1 MKILP
6 VDKIREADAYSIAN
20 EPIADIDLME
30 RAAGQLFRWVA
41 KRVDRSH
48 RFIVFAGLGNNGG
61 DGLALSRQ
69 LTAAGYDVHVYVVRY
84 SDKNSNSFQINY
96 ERFENLGNKKL
107 HELKKEDQFPE
118 ITEEDVVV
126 DALFGSGLTR
136 PVKGFPGEAIQHIN
150 ASAAIKIAIDVPSG
164 LFVDSSSRELDGEI
178 VRADYTLTFQF
189 PKLAFLMPENESFAG
204 SWHVLDIGLHPDYI
218 NKVSVSNFYSGRKDV
233 IPILKQR
240 RKFSHKGTYGHAL
253 LVAGSYGKM
262 GAAVLAAHA
271 ALRSGVG
278 LLHVHIP
285 KVGYSVMQTALPEA
299 MLSIDRYENYFSDIP
314 ELTLFNAVGVG
325 PGLGMQHQSQMALKL
340 LIQQFKFPMV
350 FDADALNILSE
361 NKTWLAFLPHYS
373 ILTPHPKEF
382 ERLAGKWNNDFERL
396 EKQRLFAEKYQVVV
410 VLKGANTSI
419 CTPQG
424 DCYFNSTGNPGMATA
439 GSGDVL
445 TGILTS
451 LLAQG
456 YSSVE
461 AAILGVYLHGLAGD
475 LAAKKLGMEAMIA
488 GDIIMNLGKAF
499 RKLNGF
505 FDRYR
510 K

>member
-6 VDKIREADAYSIAN
+6 VEKIHEADAYTIAH

-30 RAAGQLFRWVA
+30 RAAGQLFRWIT
-41 KRVDRSH
+41 KRVDTAH
-48 RFIVFAGLGNNGG
+48 RFYVFAGLGNNGG
-61 DGLALSRQ
+61 DGLALSR
-69 LTAAGYDVHVYVVRY
+69 LLAESGYEVEVFVVRY
-84 SDKNSNSFQINY
+84 SGKNSESFGINY
-96 ERFENLGNKKL
+96 DRFKALGLKNMHNLKTV
-107 HELKKEDQFPE
+107 DAFPE
-118 ITEEDVVV
+118 VEEDAVVV
-126 DALFGSGLTR
+126 DALFGSGLSR
-136 PVKGFPGEAIQHIN
+136 PVKGFPGEVIRKIN
-150 ASAAIKIAIDVPSG
+150 ETPAVKIAIDVPSG
-164 LFVDSSSRELDGEI
+164 LFVDASSIGAEGEI
-178 VRADYTLTFQF
+178 FKADHTLTFQY
-189 PKLAFLMPENESFAG
+189 PKLAFLMPENEFYTG
-204 SWHVLDIGLHPDYI
+204 NWHVLDIGLHRGYTE
-218 NKVSVSNFYSGRKDV
+218 KVTVHNFYSVKRDV
-233 IPILKQR
+233 APMLKYR
-240 RKFSHKGTYGHAL
+240 NKFSHKGTYGHGL
-253 LVAGSYGKM
+253 LIAGSYGKM

-285 KVGYSVMQTALPEA
+285 KAGYAIMQTALPEA

-314 ELTLFNAVGVG
+314 ELAMFNAVGIG
-325 PGLGMQHQSQMALKL
+325 PGLGTMHQSQMALKL
-340 LIQQFKFPMV
+340 LIQQFKLPMV
-350 FDADALNILSE
+350 FDADALNILAE

-382 ERLAGKWNNDFERL
+382 ERLAGKWQDDFERL
-396 EKQRLFAEKYQVVV
+396 QKQREFAEKFQVIV
-410 VLKGANTSI
+410 VLKGAHTSI

-475 LAAKKLGMEAMIA
+475 LAAKKLGQEAVMA
-488 GDIIMNLGKAF
+488 GDIIRYLGKAF
-499 RKLNGF
+499 RKL
-505 FDRYR
+505 Y
-510 K
+510 

>member
-6 VDKIREADAYSIAN
+6 VEKIRQADAYTISH

-30 RAAGQLFRWVA
+30 RAAGQLFRWIK
-41 KRVDRSH
+41 KRVDKSH
-48 RFIVFAGLGNNGG
+48 RFFVFAGLGNNGG
-61 DGLALSRQ
+61 DGLATSRL
-69 LTAAGYDVHVYVVRY
+69 LTEAGYDVSVYVVRF
-84 SDKNSNSFQINY
+84 SDKNSDSFQINY
-96 ERFENLGNKKL
+96 DRFLEFGNNKL
-107 HELKKEDQFPE
+107 HDLKKDEPLPE
-118 ITEEDVVV
+118 IGEDDIVI

-136 PVKGFPGEAIQHIN
+136 PVKGFPGEVIHHIN
-150 ASAAIKIAIDVPSG
+150 SSPALKIAIDVPSG
-164 LFVDSSSRELDGEI
+164 LFVDACSTASDGKI

-189 PKLAFLMPENESFAG
+189 PKLAFLMPENDAFAG
-204 SWHVLDIGLHPDYI
+204 SWHVLDIGLHEHFIHDVKVNNSYVLRQDAAYI
-218 NKVSVSNFYSGRKDV
+218 LRPRK
-233 IPILKQR
+233 
-240 RKFSHKGTYGHAL
+240 KFSHKGTYGHAL
-253 LVAGSYGKM
+253 LIAGSYGKM

-285 KVGYSVMQTALPEA
+285 KAGYAIMQTALPEA
-299 MLSIDRYENYFSDIP
+299 MLSIDRYDNYFSDIP
-314 ELTLFNAVGVG
+314 ELSMYNAIGIG

-340 LIQQFKFPMV
+340 LIQQFKLPMV
-350 FDADALNILSE
+350 FDADALNILAE

-382 ERLAGKWNNDFERL
+382 ERLAGKWNDDFERL
-396 EKQRLFAEKYQVVV
+396 KKQREFAEKYQVVV

-419 CTPQG
+419 CTPHG

-456 YSSVE
+456 YVSVE
-461 AAILGVYLHGLAGD
+461 AALLGVYLHGLAGD
-475 LAAKKLGMEAMIA
+475 MATKKRSQEAMIA
-488 GDIIMNLGKAF
+488 GDIIEWLGKAF
-499 RKLNGF
+499 QKL
-505 FDRYR
+505 Y
-510 K
+510 